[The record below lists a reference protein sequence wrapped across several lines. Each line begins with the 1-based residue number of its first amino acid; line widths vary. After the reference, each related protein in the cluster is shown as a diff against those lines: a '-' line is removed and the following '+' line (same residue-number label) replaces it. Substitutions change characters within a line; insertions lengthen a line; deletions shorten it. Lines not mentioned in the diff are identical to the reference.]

1 MHHPR
6 NGIMKEF
13 NPYLYKAKITK
24 VYDGDTC
31 TAIIDFGFHIQQK
44 MRLRLAEID
53 APEIRGKERP
63 KGLKARDFLRDL
75 ILNKDVVVETVKD
88 KKGKYGRYV
97 AKLWVEDICVNDH
110 LVKSGHAKYRK
121 Y

>member
-1 MHHPR
+1 
-6 NGIMKEF
+6 MKEF

-31 TAIIDFGFHIQQK
+31 TAIIDFGFHIQQT

-63 KGLKARDFLRDL
+63 DGLKARDFLRDL
-75 ILNKDVVVETVKD
+75 GMWKDLKSNFESIDKIVK
-88 KKGKYGRYV
+88 
-97 AKLWVEDICVNDH
+97 
-110 LVKSGHAKYRK
+110 
-121 Y
+121 

>member
-1 MHHPR
+1 
-6 NGIMKEF
+6 MKEF

-31 TAIIDFGFHIQQK
+31 TAIIDFGFHIQQT

-63 KGLKARDFLRDL
+63 DGLKARDFLRQ
-75 ILNKDVVVETVKD
+75 EQEAERE
-88 KKGKYGRYV
+88 KYGEC
-97 AKLWVEDICVNDH
+97 LTC
-110 LVKSGHAKYRK
+110 SS
-121 Y
+121 